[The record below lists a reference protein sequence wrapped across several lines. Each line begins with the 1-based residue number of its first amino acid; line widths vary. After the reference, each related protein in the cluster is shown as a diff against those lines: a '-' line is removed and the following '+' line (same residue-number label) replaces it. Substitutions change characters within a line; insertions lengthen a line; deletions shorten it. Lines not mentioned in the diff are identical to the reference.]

1 MKLRRLFAARLS
13 FPLAS
18 AIAALLSAPSANAA
32 DGSWLGD
39 SAGNWTDGASWTGGI
54 IADGADFTATFG
66 NVIAA
71 DRIVTL
77 GADRTIGNITAS
89 DTSQNFTISGANIL
103 TLDRSAGTPVVDVT
117 ASGRTLTIASVTAGN
132 DGLLKIGAGSLALTA
147 ANTYSGTTM
156 INGGAIALSGSGTI
170 NASTGLTLQGGSLTL
185 TNTSGAEA
193 ALDRVSGS
201 DITSNGGTISF
212 ANASGSTVYA
222 ETIGSVAL
230 TGGQLNLTET
240 TNQASTGSQ
249 TLILSGLTRTGA
261 TNSSA
266 VAFSAPTTAPNATTN
281 RIQVSGASGA
291 GAGQNSP
298 GGVVIGPWAS
308 TGTSAIVQTD
318 YAVYD
323 ASGYVLPANI
333 TASAQSTWTTAA
345 NAYTHAN
352 ASGSAVNG
360 RLTATRTID
369 SLRNTTAATTVTATN
384 ATDLI
389 NLTGHGFLAGD
400 AVVLGGTAPTG
411 LTSGV
416 HYFVIN
422 PTANN
427 FQLSTTSGGGAS
439 LFTADGASLNVTG
452 AILVST
458 GNNLETNGILNGVS
472 NTLSIAATGTGA
484 ITAPGITGGQIYIN
498 TGGSRAFTLTTNN
511 NTIVAN
517 LAIDISAPIND
528 NGGPVTLV
536 KTGDN
541 SVLRLTGTSNYSG
554 GTVINAGILFVSG
567 DSALGATTGDITLNG
582 GQLRFTANNLT
593 FNADR
598 DLIVGPVGGSL
609 APVGNQTVINFSG
622 KLTGAGTLSMGNTA
636 GAGGRN
642 AFLNS
647 LSNDFTGEILIPS
660 VSTVIGF
667 SSLVDTSDA
676 GDIVLF
682 KGSSGTGTGA
692 FQWNNTP
699 GMAPL
704 TLNNRSIQIV
714 NDTGTTFGSAIV
726 SNVNTTQAITVNTDL
741 ISIGATARTLQLD
754 AAAGPTNVFAG
765 KITDGTG
772 GGTLS
777 LTKSG
782 AGIWSVSG
790 TNTHSGTTT
799 VSAGTLELSNGAAI
813 ADTGAVSLANVATA
827 ILKLNANETI
837 GSLAGG
843 GTTGGTVN
851 LQANTLT
858 VGGGTGSF
866 GGGIQGVDGA
876 LTKTVAGTLTLTGA
890 NIYTG
895 ATTVSGGQLT
905 VSGTGTL
912 AGTSGLSVS
921 GGAAFNYLPTAIG
934 TTLALGSAST
944 LNLADGS
951 ALGLA
956 WNTTIANQIAAL
968 GAATVGST
976 TGVALNMT
984 GTYNTGTT
992 YPILSAA
999 SGLDT
1004 GKYTFLNPIDYTM
1017 AVVLSPT
1024 SVTVT
1029 PTTVSPL
1036 GAAYWMGTATTG
1048 LTKIWAASDGS
1059 ADSNWSASDGGSVQS
1074 LVPGSGA
1081 DVIISSSTVA
1091 LAPTAT
1097 TLGANMTIKSLTI
1110 ADTTNGLSLDADAY
1124 TLTITPLVATAG
1136 IVMNANVPAS
1146 TIAAKVALGA
1156 SQTWTNDSASPLTV
1170 SGVVSG
1176 AFVLTKAG
1184 TGLVT
1189 LSGVNTYSGGT
1200 TLNDNSG
1207 TLDISGAGSLGSGTY
1222 AQPIAIGTGSTLK
1235 FSSSVSGA
1243 TQTLSGAI
1251 TGLGGLTHAPS
1262 VNRSF
1267 LVLSNA
1273 GSSYSGVTSI
1283 SAGRVQLATG
1293 AGLSPNTS
1301 FVVTGNATS
1310 GGQLFFGAG
1319 GTVSNNLSIAGV
1331 GYVDSDLLSTKA
1343 GAVRFSTTGSILS
1356 GTVTLSGDARV
1367 GNING
1372 TGAAT
1377 ISGQIT
1383 GSAGIEFYGATNT
1396 ANVTHTYTLS
1406 NAGTAN
1412 DYTGNTTITAA
1423 DSSTVRTGGRAALSL
1438 GANEQIPH
1446 GAGNGIV
1453 VFSGADADHVS
1464 TLDLNG
1470 FSETLNG
1477 VSNVSAAGANI
1488 RNNAAGASVLTIG
1501 DLDTSS
1507 SFSGV
1512 ISNTTGTLAI
1522 TKIGTGTLNLSGANS
1537 YSGNTTVNAGTL
1549 VLADNAQLKF
1559 VTGATSGDNN
1569 SVSGA
1574 GTITIDGDFN
1584 IDTTL
1589 TDAAALT
1596 SGSWT
1601 LVDVSTLVETF
1612 NPSFSILGAGWS
1624 EAGNVWS
1631 KIVGG
1636 RKYTFDEATGIL
1648 TLASY
1653 ASWIN
1658 GFFPGETNPLIIG
1671 AGADPDFD
1679 GIANSVEMVIGGNP
1693 ATGMDT
1699 ALLPTIELVTD
1710 PVSTP
1715 TIPAGNYLLFTYRRS
1730 DLSVAAGVTA
1740 DCETDTDLVAPW
1752 TAATGAPGVVI
1763 QVDDNA
1769 TFTPPAATDTD
1780 RVRVYVPRGANT
1792 KLFGRLNVVVP

>member
-308 TGTSAIVQTD
+308 TGTSAVVQTD

-333 TASAQSTWTTAA
+333 TASAQSTWTVDA
-345 NAYTHAN
+345 NAYTSNGA
-352 ASGSAVNG
+352 AVALSGDRSMA
-360 RLTATRTID
+360 A
-369 SLRNTTAATTVTATN
+369 LRNTGATATI
-384 ATDLI
+384 TLSS
-389 NLTGHGFLAGD
+389 
-400 AVVLGGTAPTG
+400 GGTGYKLA
-411 LTSGV
+411 
-416 HYFVIN
+416 
-422 PTANN
+422 
-427 FQLSTTSGGGAS
+427 
-439 LFTADGASLNVTG
+439 
-452 AILVST
+452 
-458 GNNLETNGILNGVS
+458 TNGILSAVNS
-472 NTLSIAATGTGA
+472 LLTIAPGTPAGQ

-890 NIYTG
+890 NTYTG

-951 ALGLA
+951 TLGLA

-1036 GAAYWMGTATTG
+1036 GAAYWTGTATTG

-1273 GSSYSGVTSI
+1273 GSTYSGVTSI

-1310 GGQLFFGAG
+1310 GGQLFFGVG

-1372 TGAAT
+1372 NGAAT

-1423 DSSTVRTGGRAALSL
+1423 DFSTVRTGGRAALSL

-1501 DLDTSS
+1501 DNDTSS

-1559 VTGATSGDNN
+1559 VTGATSGVNN
-1569 SVSGA
+1569 TVSGA

-1589 TDAAALT
+1589 TEAAALT

-1693 ATGMDT
+1693 VTGMDT

-1740 DCETDTDLVAPW
+1740 DCETDADLVAPW